1 MRSDCKEIERWIIK
15 YVNYS
20 RKKRKISS
28 LRTNWG
34 LTKVARNHT
43 KRMARKGRI
52 WHGDGV
58 YIAKEN
64 ISYRKGFWGFI
75 ESLFSNYSYSSG
87 GENVAMNSSKG
98 SNKNIAKSFH
108 IMWMKSP
115 GHRKNIL
122 NENFSLI
129 GVGVIKNKRGYFSTQ
144 LFFG

>member
-34 LTKVARNHT
+34 FT
-43 KRMARKGRI
+43 
-52 WHGDGV
+52 
-58 YIAKEN
+58 
-64 ISYRKGFWGFI
+64 

-87 GENVAMNSSKG
+87 GENVAMSSSKG

-129 GVGVIKNKRGYFSTQ
+129 GVGVIKNKSGYYSTQ
-144 LFFG
+144 LFYG